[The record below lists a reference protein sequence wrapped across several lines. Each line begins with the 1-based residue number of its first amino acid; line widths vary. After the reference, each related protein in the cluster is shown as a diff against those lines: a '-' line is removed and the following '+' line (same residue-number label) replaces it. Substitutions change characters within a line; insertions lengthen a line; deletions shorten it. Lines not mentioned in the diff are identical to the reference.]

1 MTIMNE
7 RKKALEALLGFEQPV
22 EQLNTALAAF
32 PWDSDTELAFFSVGH
47 AANLLKRFVT
57 GNTTASEVENWA
69 NAVEG
74 RDDIGFES
82 ANEQLLREFVHELA
96 NPLITRP
103 LTPERAIE
111 LLKKIEFGFRS
122 KTVKKE

>member
-22 EQLNTALAAF
+22 ELLRTALAAF
-32 PWDSDTELAFFSVGH
+32 SWDSDTELAFLSVGH
-47 AANLLKRFVT
+47 AANILNRFVS
-57 GNTTASEVENWA
+57 GRAAAIEVENWA

-82 ANEQLLREFVHELA
+82 PNEDMLRELVHELA
-96 NPLITRP
+96 NPLLTQP
-103 LTPERAIE
+103 LTRERAIE
-111 LLKKIEFGFRS
+111 LLKKMEAASGQ
-122 KTVKKE
+122 KM

>member
-7 RKKALEALLGFEQPV
+7 RKKVLEALLGFEQPV
-22 EQLNTALAAF
+22 EQLSTALTAF
-32 PWDSDTELAFFSVGH
+32 PWDSDMELAFLSVGH

-57 GNTTASEVENWA
+57 GRTTASEVENWA

-82 ANEQLLREFVHELA
+82 GNEQLLREFVHELA
-96 NPLITRP
+96 NPLITQP

-111 LLKKIEFGFRS
+111 LLKKCSLGLRPQ
-122 KTVKKE
+122 K